1 MAFNSP
7 PVMFISIN
15 CDQYSQNW
23 NVNMI
28 LYMMNKNM
36 YNFLYITHIANMYKK
51 MYSIFIR

>member
-1 MAFNSP
+1 
-7 PVMFISIN
+7 MFISIN